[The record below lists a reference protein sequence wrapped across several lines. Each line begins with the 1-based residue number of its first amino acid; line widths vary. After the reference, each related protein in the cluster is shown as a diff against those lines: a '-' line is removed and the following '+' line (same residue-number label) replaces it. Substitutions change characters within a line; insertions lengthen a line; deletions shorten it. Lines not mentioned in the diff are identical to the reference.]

1 MKGIITEIDVLWS
14 RSMFEY
20 FCVLQLP
27 PVYGNLLTSDAS
39 HMLLYVTFFGIP
51 LTQARD
57 RCGQIGISAKYR
69 LVLFD
74 LTITLSNIGGS
85 HQLCVPLWLQQCIAT
100 NRIEADFMRFLCSHV
115 SCSPFFCLWC
125 SPSLIVKAL
134 LLPQVLLY
142 VRYRLLVF
150 IDKKVFPKWCFRG
163 GKYLRTFSIVT
174 RNVYIVRFYSEHRG
188 LI

>member
-1 MKGIITEIDVLWS
+1 MIKKHVWVLLCLAAATGVRKSSYLRRITHAPLRHVLWYS
-14 RSMFEY
+14 LNSGTWLPMRTNWHLVKIQAGSIWLNNYVIEY
-20 FCVLQLP
+20 
-27 PVYGNLLTSDAS
+27 S
-39 HMLLYVTFFGIP
+39 
-51 LTQARD
+51 
-57 RCGQIGISAKYR
+57 
-69 LVLFD
+69 
-74 LTITLSNIGGS
+74 GS